1 MELHVSLG
9 CAAPNGRH
17 VEFIPHLDELTTSR
31 LTIENGMARGAGVER
46 DFEAVKAKSLAEF
59 TRAMGGT

>member
-1 MELHVSLG
+1 MEVHVSLG

-31 LTIENGMARGAGVER
+31 LTIENGMAAAPASKGISRQ
-46 DFEAVKAKSLAEF
+46 
-59 TRAMGGT
+59 